1 MTNYGEIQK
10 TMNKFI
16 IINTNTKKP
25 IFEYITNNKD
35 NLLFYIKNGK
45 LLMPIIKEPSYN
57 IDKRSYKDEFIS
69 IEYPENKVYRSVKR
83 NDIKEA
89 MTFCINEMMLY
100 HNNKSIPLFINGM
113 VYKFS
118 INTIYQSISILS
130 LMKTTNITDI
140 NGKILSVDKDTINT
154 IISNINDRTNINNE
168 IRNYYTE
175 LINGIDDI
183 DDLLSIDIN
192 EKWS

>member
-1 MTNYGEIQK
+1 
-10 TMNKFI
+10 MNKFI
-16 IINTNTKKP
+16 IININTKKP
-25 IFEYITNNKD
+25 IFEYITDNKD
-35 NLLFYIKNGK
+35 NLLSYIKNGK

-100 HNNKSIPLFINGM
+100 HNNKPIPLFINGM
-113 VYKFS
+113 VYKFD
-118 INTIYQSISILS
+118 INTIYQSISVLS

-140 NGKILSVDKDTINT
+140 NGKILSVDKDIINT
-154 IISNINDRTNINNE
+154 IISNINDRMTINQS
-168 IRNYYTE
+168 TK
-175 LINGIDDI
+175 DDI
-183 DDLLSIDIN
+183 INTVNNTNTLDDLLSIDIS